1 MTEPPRRRRG
11 AALEADLLD
20 ATWLELAETG
30 YAGLTMEG
38 VAARAHTGKQVLYR
52 RWPSRAMLVIAAMR
66 HRAGSIA
73 DAPPDTGELRADV
86 LAVLERMVARL
97 NDVGPE
103 VLRGLIADSPDIDPD
118 LFPRMGNLMRRVLER
133 AAERGEIPS
142 ADLPAR
148 VLSTPTDLLRH
159 DMIVRGTEVSPVMLE
174 SIVDDVFLP
183 LVQGRPGR
191 PGGCTVRR

>member
-52 RWPSRAMLVIAAMR
+52 RWPSRAMLVIAAVR
-66 HRAGSIA
+66 HRTGSIA
-73 DAPPDTGELRADV
+73 EDPPDTGELRADV

-97 NDVGPE
+97 RDIGPE
-103 VLRGLIADSPDIDPD
+103 VLRGLIADACDIDPD

-133 AAERGEIPS
+133 AAERGEIPT

-148 VLSTPTDLLRH
+148 VVSTPTDLLRH
-159 DMIVRGTEVSPVMLE
+159 DMLVRGVEVSPDSLS

-183 LVQGRPGR
+183 LVRHRPAR
-191 PGGCTVRR
+191 PTS